1 MRIRMMLMD
10 YYYGLPPVVEDFL
23 RWQRLNLDHSDKTV
37 DEYALDLRTFLRF
50 MKRERGAVSPDT
62 PFDEIDISDV
72 SLPFIN
78 GITRIDVMNYIEYL
92 RLERVSYEGT
102 SHEKVGLAASSTQ
115 RKLACLKSFFDYW
128 VTRREQVDKDPTI
141 GVVPPRIRKTL
152 PKFLTQ
158 EEGFKLLDAI
168 SGINEDRDYCIILLA
183 LTCGLRVSEIAAINV
198 GDIRHTGGEHFLIIH
213 GKGGKER
220 PAFISKECVEALD
233 AYLETREATYKPL
246 EKHKNAL
253 FLSRVHKRI
262 SVDAVQLLVR
272 NTCLK
277 ANIQPVSPHKLRH
290 SAATAMIQNG
300 VDVRAVQEVLGHAN
314 LATTQ
319 IYTHIT
325 NQDLQIACRANP
337 LSKGRSHKA
346 KEK

>member
-1 MRIRMMLMD
+1 M
-10 YYYGLPPVVEDFL
+10 
-23 RWQRLNLDHSDKTV
+23 
-37 DEYALDLRTFLRF
+37 
-50 MKRERGAVSPDT
+50 
-62 PFDEIDISDV
+62 
-72 SLPFIN
+72 
-78 GITRIDVMNYIEYL
+78 
-92 RLERVSYEGT
+92 
-102 SHEKVGLAASSTQ
+102 
-115 RKLACLKSFFDYW
+115 
-128 VTRREQVDKDPTI
+128 
-141 GVVPPRIRKTL
+141 
-152 PKFLTQ
+152 
-158 EEGFKLLDAI
+158 
-168 SGINEDRDYCIILLA
+168 
-183 LTCGLRVSEIAAINV
+183 
-198 GDIRHTGGEHFLIIH
+198 
-213 GKGGKER
+213 
-220 PAFISKECVEALD
+220 
-233 AYLETREATYKPL
+233 ETREATYKPL